1 MQKAFFILCIAVL
14 AACAPADNGAAANDE
29 WFTATVVTSSGSYPF
44 TVEIAD
50 DEDEQRRGLMF
61 RRSLAAD
68 AGMLFLYDE
77 EQPLSYYMRNTY
89 VSLDIIYINADGRIV
104 SIARNTEPLSERSI
118 PSGAPSIAVLEVVA
132 GTSDRLG
139 FAVGDEVRHPFFD
152 GLER

>member
-1 MQKAFFILCIAVL
+1 M
-14 AACAPADNGAAANDE
+14 ACAPASNGVAASGD
-29 WFTATVVTSSGSYPF
+29 WFTAIVVSASGDHAF

-61 RRSLAAD
+61 RRALAED
-68 AGMLFLYDE
+68 AGMLFLYDR

-104 SIARNTEPLSERSI
+104 SIARDTEPLSEESL

-132 GTSDRLG
+132 GTSARLN

-152 GLER
+152 QLER